1 MNYLYVGDMAL
12 NFQMRRHNA
21 ALDTKL
27 ATLTQEVTSGIK
39 SDLGAALSGDFGALS
54 AIDRSLR
61 LFDAFDLATTEASQ
75 YADAMQRSLA
85 RIGNLDDGIST
96 ALMSA
101 ATTSS
106 KIMIDATVAST
117 AEKFDALIATLN
129 TNSVGRYIFAGDQ
142 GDTTPLPDAETII
155 TSLSAEISG
164 ATNATD
170 VLATLDTWFADPS
183 GFSATSYQG
192 GEARGKFYIAEGET
206 AAINVTANDPRV
218 KDAIK
223 GYAIGTLLDR
233 GLFDGDLAQR
243 SALAKEA
250 GERIHSGSL
259 ATVELA
265 AEVGSFEGKVASA
278 ATRNDT
284 ERASLE
290 IARTKLIG
298 ADPYASATAL
308 EAVRSQIE
316 TLYLLTSRLSNLSM
330 TDYM

>member
-1 MNYLYVGDMAL
+1 MNYLSAGDMAL

-39 SDLGAALSGDFGALS
+39 SDLGAALSGDFGAIS

-61 LFDAFDLATTEASQ
+61 LFDAFKLATTEASQ
-75 YADAMQRSLA
+75 YSEAMQRSLELA
-85 RIGNLDDGIST
+85 GNLDDGASM

-106 KIMIDATVAST
+106 KIMIDTTVASA

-142 GDTTPLPDAETII
+142 GDTAPLSDAEAII
-155 TSLSAEISG
+155 TSLSTQIAG
-164 ATNATD
+164 ATSATD
-170 VLATLDTWFADPS
+170 VLTTVDAWFDNPA

-192 GEARGKFYIAEGET
+192 GDSRGKFHIAENET
-206 AAINVTANDPRV
+206 AEMNVTANDPRI
-218 KDAIK
+218 AETIK
-223 GYAIGTLLDR
+223 GYAIAALMDR
-233 GLFDGDLAQR
+233 GLFEEDLSQR
-243 SALAKEA
+243 SALAKGA
-250 GERIHSGSL
+250 GERIRSGSL

-265 AEVGSFEGKVASA
+265 AEVGSFEGKIASA
-278 ATRNDT
+278 ATRNDM
-284 ERASLE
+284 ERAGLE

-298 ADPYASATAL
+298 ADAYDSATAL